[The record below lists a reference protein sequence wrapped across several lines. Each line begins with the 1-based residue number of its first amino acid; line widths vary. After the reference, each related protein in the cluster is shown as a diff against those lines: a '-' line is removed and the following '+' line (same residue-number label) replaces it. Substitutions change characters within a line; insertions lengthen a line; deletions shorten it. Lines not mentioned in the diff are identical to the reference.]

1 MNHTHDHAT
10 VPDAAL
16 AARYRQRR
24 LGLLVLLLAAT
35 VVPVVAMGAWW
46 LWPLL
51 VVPAALAAPLAGG
64 TGLIATLLAAA
75 IALAAAS
82 SGDVASAEVATGFV
96 AVVVMAALGAAHA
109 GMTQGVVGAWTAR
122 RADRDADG
130 HAPRQVFD
138 LIAHRDCRRA
148 AETGSPVAVAIVAV
162 PRVDLIAARHG
173 AGAVD
178 DLLDACTRAVTGA
191 ASRSDLV
198 VEESDGRYVA
208 LVAGTA
214 EAARDLGD
222 RLATAL
228 ESVAVRD
235 RDGLRVTTGE
245 VGVGVAQW
253 SDHDTGPDSLIERAS
268 ADLSA
273 GMVRAGGTGAA
284 DDQVTGEFRGVA
296 VPDAA

>member
-1 MNHTHDHAT
+1 MNHADDHT
-10 VPDAAL
+10 PVPDAAL

-24 LGLLVLLLAAT
+24 LWLLVLLLAAT
-35 VVPVVAMGAWW
+35 VVPIVAMGAWW

-64 TGLIATLLAAA
+64 TGLIATLLASA

-82 SGDVASAEVATGFV
+82 SGDVASAELASGFL

-109 GMTQGVVGAWTAR
+109 GMTHGIVAGWASRGA
-122 RADRDADG
+122 DAPG
-130 HAPRQVFD
+130 AGPAPRQVFD
-138 LIAHRDCRRA
+138 LIADRDCRRA
-148 AETGSPVAVAIVAV
+148 AETGSPVAVAIVAI

-178 DLLDACTRAVTGA
+178 DLLDACTVAVNGATG
-191 ASRSDLV
+191 RSDLV
-198 VEESDGRYVA
+198 MEEADGRYVA
-208 LVAGTA
+208 LMAGTA
-214 EAARDLGD
+214 DAARDLAE
-222 RLATAL
+222 RMATAL

-245 VGVGVAQW
+245 VGLGVSQW

-268 ADLSA
+268 ADLRA
-273 GMVRAGGTGAA
+273 GMARAGRVGAD
-284 DDQVTGEFRGVA
+284 DDQVTGEFRSVA